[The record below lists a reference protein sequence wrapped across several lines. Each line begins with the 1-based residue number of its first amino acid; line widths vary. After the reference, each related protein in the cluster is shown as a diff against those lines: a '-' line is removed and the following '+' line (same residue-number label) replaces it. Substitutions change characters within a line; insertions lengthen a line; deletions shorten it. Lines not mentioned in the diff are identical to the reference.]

1 MVRATGATVSS
12 TPGVAL
18 PGESGLDRA
27 GPTTAKARL
36 GVWWPLL
43 LPAGLVSFLG
53 WRPAT
58 QGPTT
63 CPFAIVTGV
72 ACPLC
77 GGTRAAAALVEGDL
91 SLAWEMHPIIF
102 VVLPAMVYGYY
113 RWLRTRAGHRP
124 ISAKAVNR
132 AMTITGLLL
141 LVIWVVRGLTGTL
154 PPV

>member
-1 MVRATGATVSS
+1 MAISSTSRGGYGHPIATVE
-12 TPGVAL
+12 TPPRWTPVL
-18 PGESGLDRA
+18 KR
-27 GPTTAKARL
+27 
-36 GVWWPLL
+36 WPLL
-43 LPAGLVSFLG
+43 VPAGLVSFLG

-77 GGTRAAAALVEGDL
+77 GGTRAAAALVQGDL

-102 VVLPAMVYGYY
+102 LVAPLMAYGYVH
-113 RWLRTRAGHRP
+113 WLRTRAGHPP
-124 ISAKAVNR
+124 ISARAVNLGM
-132 AMTITGLLL
+132 AVTGALLIA
-141 LVIWVVRGLTGTL
+141 VWVVRGLTGTL

>member
-1 MVRATGATVSS
+1 MVSATEATVSS
-12 TPGVAL
+12 TPGVTL
-18 PGESGLDRA
+18 PGETGLDPA
-27 GPTTAKARL
+27 GRTTAWARL

-63 CPFAIVTGV
+63 CPFAIVTGY

-77 GGTRAAAALVEGDL
+77 GGTRAAAAVLQGDWM
-91 SLAWEMHPIIF
+91 LAWRMHPIIF
-102 VVLPAMVYGYY
+102 VVLPAMAYSYY
-113 RWLRTRAGHRP
+113 RWLRTRAGHPP

-132 AMTITGLLL
+132 AMTVIGLLL